1 MSSDKTIL
9 VFGATGQQGGAVARA
24 LRGKGWAVRALVR
37 DPEAEKARQL
47 AAIGIDLRKGDFSD
61 LRSIENAM
69 SGAYGVFSIQ
79 PSSGQGAAYGMTD
92 EQEVRYGKAVAD
104 IAAASGVGHLVYTSV
119 GAAGK
124 GETGMG
130 HFDSKTAIEEHI
142 RRLDLPS
149 TIVRPS
155 TFMEMLMLPGMGL
168 EKRTFT
174 FLMREDQ
181 PLQMIAAS
189 DIGRIVASIF
199 GDPERF
205 VGRTL
210 DISGDELTGRQ
221 LQEVFSKAAGNPIT
235 YNRFS
240 DSFLDENP
248 FLGRLAA
255 LVDDGRC
262 AGSADIPALRSEFG
276 ELLTL
281 AQWLSGEG
289 RLLFARALQAADAPV
304 ALR

>member
-1 MSSDKTIL
+1 MSSGKTIL

-92 EQEVRYGKAVAD
+92 EQKVRYGKAVAD

-235 YNRFS
+235 YSRFS

-262 AGSADIPALRSEFG
+262 AGSADIPALRSEFAMVVG
-276 ELLTL
+276 
-281 AQWLSGEG
+281 
-289 RLLFARALQAADAPV
+289 
-304 ALR
+304 